1 MTKVLHI
8 ISGLNVGGAETFLL
22 RLIPSLQRAGYRSSV
37 IYLSGEGGLAADY
50 RKAGIEVYP
59 CRLDRGV
66 RSVVG
71 LYKLM
76 MTVRAQNPDLIQTWM
91 YHADFFGCVAG
102 WLLKKPV
109 FWGVR
114 QSNLSRELN
123 KRRTLFVV
131 RLCSLLSRYRPVKI
145 IYNANSARL
154 SHEKVG
160 YDSSRSEVIHNGID
174 CEKFTAAT
182 DACKTI
188 RRELD
193 IAPDALVIGHI
204 ARYDLQKDHASFLEA
219 IKMVIAR
226 FPEVH
231 VLLAGKGVTWS
242 NQELFSG
249 FDQAK
254 DDTWL
259 HPLGHRVDIPDLLAS
274 VDVFCSSSRGE
285 SFPNAV
291 LEAMASGLPCVVT
304 NAGDVSALVGEFGIV
319 VKPET
324 PSELATG
331 CSRLLSQ
338 PPDFRRR
345 LGNRARQR
353 VLDYFSL
360 ETSAA
365 RFAQLY
371 GSCLRKLSSRGDS
384 H

>member
-1 MTKVLHI
+1 MTRVLHI
-8 ISGLNVGGAETFLL
+8 ISGLDVGGAETFLL
-22 RLIPSLQRAGYRSSV
+22 RLIPSLQRVGLRSSV
-37 IYLSGEGGLAADY
+37 IYLSGEGRLAADY
-50 RKAGIEVYP
+50 HKAGIDVYS

-66 RSVVG
+66 KSVVG
-71 LYKLM
+71 FYKLV
-76 MTVRAQNPDLIQTWM
+76 MTVKAQNPDLIQTWM
-91 YHADFFGCVAG
+91 YHADLFGCVVG

-109 FWGVR
+109 LWGVR
-114 QSNLSRELN
+114 QSNLSRKVN

-131 RLCSLLSRYRPVKI
+131 RLCSFLSRYRPVKI

-160 YDSSRSEVIHNGID
+160 YDSSKSEVIHNGID
-174 CEKFTAAT
+174 CERFVAAT
-182 DACKTI
+182 GARKSI
-188 RRELD
+188 REELN
-193 IAPDALVIGHI
+193 IRPDALVIGHI
-204 ARYDLQKDHASFLEA
+204 ARNDLQKDHASFLEA
-219 IKMVIAR
+219 MKMVKDR

-231 VLLAGKGVTWS
+231 VLLAGAGVTWS
-242 NQELFSG
+242 NQGLFSG

-254 DDTWL
+254 DGTWL

-274 VDVFCSSSRGE
+274 LDVFCLSSRGE

-291 LEAMASGLPCVVT
+291 LEAMASGLPCVAT
-304 NAGDVSALVGEFGIV
+304 NVGDASTLVGEFGIV

-338 PPDFRRR
+338 PPDVRRR
-345 LGNRARQR
+345 LGKSARQR
-353 VLDYFSL
+353 VLDYFSI

-365 RFAQLY
+365 RFAELY